1 METGIGTAALAGK
14 RLVVIG
20 GTAGLGLSAV
30 KAFVTAGA
38 RVVAV
43 GLKPENVAGAQR
55 EVGDA
60 ATMMCGDASR
70 PETAV
75 TAVAK
80 AVSAWGGVDG
90 LYHVAGGSGRRWGDG
105 PLHEISDEGWDATF
119 KLNLTS
125 LFYSNRAVVLQFL
138 AQRAGGTILNMGS
151 VLGFSP
157 SHAFFSTHA
166 YATAKAA
173 VVGLTKSCAGFYAP
187 REIRFN
193 VLAPAVMETPM
204 AQRAVND
211 DTILAFIK
219 TKQPLGGGRIGQP
232 ADLDA
237 AAVYFMSDS
246 SRFTTGQVLAV
257 DGGWCVSEGQ
267 KPAEP

>member
-1 METGIGTAALAGK
+1 MKTCVGPAALAGK
-14 RLVVIG
+14 RIVVIG

-30 KAFVTAGA
+30 KAFIRAGA

-43 GLKPENVAGAQR
+43 GLKAVNVAGAQR
-55 EVGDA
+55 AVGEA
-60 ATMMCGDASR
+60 AVMMCGDASCA
-70 PETAV
+70 ETAA

-80 AVSAWGGVDG
+80 AVAAFGGLDG

-105 PLHEISDEGWDATF
+105 PLHEISDQGWEATF

-125 LFYSNRAVVLQFL
+125 LFYSNRAAVRQFL
-138 AQRAGGTILNMGS
+138 AQGTGGTVLNMGS

-157 SHAFFSTHA
+157 SHQFFSTHA

-173 VVGLTKSCAGFYAP
+173 VVGLTKSCAGYYAP

-211 DTILAFIK
+211 AAIVAFLK

-237 AAVYFMSDS
+237 AAVYFMSDA

-267 KPAEP
+267 TKL